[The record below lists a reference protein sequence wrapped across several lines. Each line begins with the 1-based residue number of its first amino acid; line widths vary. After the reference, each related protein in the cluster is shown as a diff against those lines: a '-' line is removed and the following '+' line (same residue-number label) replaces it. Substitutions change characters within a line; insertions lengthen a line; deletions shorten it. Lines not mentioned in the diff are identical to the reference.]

1 MFHVCAH
8 TNSNGEGDD
17 MTPTA
22 QLCHD
27 QSRATPEVNPLV
39 MRWVL
44 PNRLLNTVL
53 PAEVLY
59 VYPLI
64 VENLGIGGDWR
75 TEQHHFGMVSDC
87 ALEQW

>member
-1 MFHVCAH
+1 
-8 TNSNGEGDD
+8 

-22 QLCHD
+22 QTCHD
-27 QSRATPEVNPLV
+27 QSQATPEVNPLV

-64 VENLGIGGDWR
+64 VENLGIGQEGEWR
-75 TEQHHFGMVSDC
+75 VSGIIF
-87 ALEQW
+87 AWFTNAPWRSGGSAGLAPPTK